1 MRASGKGMWWN
12 VEESEGRRNLNAP
25 IVTMPRARK
34 VTWGD
39 IAALDIM
46 KLFQLRLIAA
56 LMIGSNWTLGI
67 CRMQLGVHHSSPMV
81 QKVVQRKPTRPTP
94 VCAPTT
100 KSKVSQDLLTPRA
113 PSPFRHPITTPRK
126 RSSIDADLSPVP
138 VLSSRDANTQTQH
151 QLVDASTQTNGHFED
166 VGTHAEGHNRRKLDR
181 VQETYQR
188 E

>member
-67 CRMQLGVHHSSPMV
+67 CRM
-81 QKVVQRKPTRPTP
+81 
-94 VCAPTT
+94 
-100 KSKVSQDLLTPRA
+100 
-113 PSPFRHPITTPRK
+113 
-126 RSSIDADLSPVP
+126 
-138 VLSSRDANTQTQH
+138 
-151 QLVDASTQTNGHFED
+151 
-166 VGTHAEGHNRRKLDR
+166 
-181 VQETYQR
+181 
-188 E
+188 